1 MLEVRGLCKNFGGLQ
16 AIKNLNLDLA
26 EGQLLGV
33 IGPNGAGKTT
43 LLNLITGYL
52 SPTAGTVT
60 LNNEAITGL
69 KPFEV
74 CHAGIAR
81 TFQVVQ
87 PFTEMTVIEN
97 VIAGAL
103 FSQKKSISVEEARE
117 YCVEPLRKVGL
128 LNKQEQLAGGLTLG
142 EQKKLEFARAL
153 ATSPKILFLDEVMA
167 GLTRGEVEELMEM
180 LADVNRSG
188 VTILMIEHL
197 VHVILELAD
206 WVYVLNFGEELFQGT
221 SDEVMSHPEV
231 IESYLGR
238 PLESTDG
245 V

>member
-16 AIKNLNLDLA
+16 AINNLNLDLA

-52 SPTAGTVT
+52 TPTAGTVS
-60 LNNEAITGL
+60 LNKKEITGL
-69 KPFEV
+69 KPFQV

-87 PFTEMTVIEN
+87 PFTEMTVMDN
-97 VIAGAL
+97 VITGAL
-103 FSQKKSISVEEARE
+103 FSQEKSISVEEARE
-117 YCVEPLRKVGL
+117 LCADPLRKVGL
-128 LNKQEQLAGGLTLG
+128 LGKQDQLAGALTLG
-142 EQKKLEFARAL
+142 ELKKLEFARAL
-153 ATSPKILFLDEVMA
+153 ATGPKILFLDEVMA
-167 GLTRGEVEELMEM
+167 GLTRGEVEEMMEI
-180 LADVNRSG
+180 LAEVNKSG

-197 VHVILELAD
+197 VHVILQLAD
-206 WVYVLNFGEELFQGT
+206 WVFVLNFGEELFQGT

-238 PLESTDG
+238 PLEAS
-245 V
+245 

>member
-1 MLEVRGLCKNFGGLQ
+1 MLEVRGLCKNFGGLE
-16 AIKNLNLDLA
+16 AIKNLNMDLA

-52 SPTAGTVT
+52 MPTAGTVA
-60 LNNEAITGL
+60 LKNEEITGL
-69 KPFEV
+69 KPFQV

-87 PFTEMTVIEN
+87 PFTEMTVMEN
-97 VIAGAL
+97 VITGAL

-117 YCVEPLRKVGL
+117 HCAEPLRKVGL
-128 LNKQEQLAGGLTLG
+128 LGKQDQLAGALTLG

-153 ATSPKILFLDEVMA
+153 ATTPRILFLDEVMA
-167 GLTRGEVEELMEM
+167 GLTRGEVEEMMEM

-197 VHVILELAD
+197 VHVILQLAD
-206 WVYVLNFGEELFQGT
+206 WVFVLNFGEELFQGT
-221 SDEVMSHPEV
+221 SDDVMSHPEV

-238 PLESTDG
+238 PLESS
-245 V
+245 